1 MAVRVKI
8 CGITDPDDAA
18 LAVEA
23 GADALGFVVEY
34 PDANPWILS
43 RRRAAELMRTVP
55 PFVTRVAVVGGDA
68 RTILELAEATVPHAL
83 QLHRDEP
90 EPCVA
95 ELARA
100 LDGSGIRLIKALRID
115 ASLPGP
121 PAEALTEA
129 ARRFVDAGA
138 DAVLVDSV
146 VPGRPAGTGR
156 KVDWALARSVVDA
169 GVAPC
174 ILAGGLDPANVGR
187 AVAAVRPFAVDVISA
202 VENAGHR
209 KVPEQVR
216 AFIRA
221 AKAAGADPAGPAD
234 PAGRGGPAADP
245 AGAQTGEASRP

>member
-8 CGITDPDDAA
+8 CGITDPADAA
-18 LAVEA
+18 LAVEE

-55 PFVTRVAVVGGDA
+55 PFVTRVAVVGGDV

-83 QLHRDEP
+83 QLHRDES
-90 EPCVA
+90 EDCVA
-95 ELARA
+95 ELARR
-100 LDGSGIRLIKALRID
+100 LDGSGIRLIKVLRID
-115 ASLPGP
+115 ASVPGP
-121 PAEALTEA
+121 PAEALAAA

-156 KVDWALARSVVDA
+156 AVDWALARSVVDI

-202 VENAGHR
+202 VENAEHR
-209 KVPEQVR
+209 KVREQVR
-216 AFIRA
+216 AFIQA
-221 AKAAGADPAGPAD
+221 AKATDPQPD
-234 PAGRGGPAADP
+234 
-245 AGAQTGEASRP
+245 EAILP